1 MRVSPRIPTLIAFI
15 AAAAPMAHAAAP
27 GTPWYADPA
36 KHLAMVSL
44 ILFFV
49 VVWRAGG
56 FKFALGAL
64 DKRAD
69 GIAAQIEEAKALRDK
84 AAKMLGD
91 AERRQKAAQDEA
103 EQIIAQARQD
113 ADAMMAEARAEL
125 QERMARR
132 EALAES
138 RISRAEQEAAEDV
151 RRAAAD
157 AATEAA
163 RRILKA
169 DKNEQ
174 FDAAADA
181 LEKALN

>member
-1 MRVSPRIPTLIAFI
+1 MRVFRQLTSLTVL
-15 AAAAPMAHAAAP
+15 AAAATPLAYAAAP

-36 KHLAMVSL
+36 KHLAMLSL
-44 ILFFV
+44 ILFFG

-56 FKFALGAL
+56 FRFALGAL

-69 GIAAQIEEAKALRDK
+69 AIAAQIEEAKTLRDR
-84 AAKMLGD
+84 AAKMLAD

-113 ADAMMAEARAEL
+113 ADAMMAEARADL

-138 RISRAEQEAAEDV
+138 RIARAEQEAAEDV

-169 DKNEQ
+169 DSNDQ
-174 FDAAADA
+174 FEPAATA
-181 LEKALN
+181 LERALS